1 MSAKGNKIGIW
12 MARPKGRTVMGFA
25 FGLGAAIVIIG
36 ALFKI
41 MHWPFCNEMLIL
53 GLGTE
58 AVLFT
63 LSSFQLTHA
72 EPDWSVYYPYLIPV
86 EDRATVAQENDGT
99 TRNLI
104 THPVAV
110 NGGGSGDGAGA
121 TEKVAELMEKAKIDQ
136 ALLDRLGN
144 AMRDLSHNA
153 EQLKSVSSAASATDS
168 YVASLEDASKKMSS
182 LSDAYQRAS
191 TSIAGLTS
199 NTEAGESF
207 GEQMQK
213 VSKNLS
219 ALNNVYELQLQ
230 GSSAH
235 LEATQG
241 FQKQVSEMMHNLSAS
256 AEDTK
261 LYRENMAVLAQNLTD
276 LNNVY
281 GNMLKAMRS

>member
-1 MSAKGNKIGIW
+1 

-25 FGLGAAIVIIG
+25 FGLGAAVVIIG

-41 MHWPFCNEMLIL
+41 MHWPFCNEMLIA

-72 EPDWSVYYPYLIPV
+72 EPEWSVYYPYLVPV

-99 TRNLI
+99 PRNLL
-104 THPVAV
+104 THPVADK
-110 NGGGSGDGAGA
+110 GGSSDGA
-121 TEKVAELMEKAKIDQ
+121 TDKIAELMEKAKIDQ

-153 EQLKSVSSAASATDS
+153 EQLKDVSSAVSATNS
-168 YVASLEDASKKMSS
+168 YVSSLEEASKKMSS
-182 LSDAYQRAS
+182 LSESYQRAS
-191 TSIAGLTS
+191 VTIAGITS
-199 NTEAGESF
+199 NTEAVESF

-241 FQKQVSEMMHNLSAS
+241 FQKQVSEMMSNLAAS
-256 AEDTK
+256 TEDTK

>member
-25 FGLGAAIVIIG
+25 FGLGAAVVIIG

-41 MHWPFCNEMLIL
+41 MHWPFCNEMLII

-72 EPDWSVYYPYLIPV
+72 EPEWSIYYPYLVPV

-99 TRNLI
+99 LRNLL
-104 THPVAV
+104 THPVADK
-110 NGGGSGDGAGA
+110 GGSGDGA
-121 TEKVAELMEKAKIDQ
+121 TEKIAELMEKAKIDQ

-168 YVASLEDASKKMSS
+168 YVSSLEEASKKMSS
-182 LSDAYQRAS
+182 LSEAYQRAS
-191 TSIAGLTS
+191 VSIDVLTS

-241 FQKQVSEMMHNLSAS
+241 FQKQVSEMMSNLAAS
-256 AEDTK
+256 TEDTK

>member
-1 MSAKGNKIGIW
+1 MSGKKGGFF
-12 MARPKGRTVMGFA
+12 ASKGYKNLMKYVYGY
-25 FGLGAAIVIIG
+25 GAAIVIVG

-41 MHWPFCNEMLIL
+41 QHWPGADIMLIA
-53 GLGTE
+53 GLSTE
-58 AVLFT
+58 AVIFG
-63 LSSFQLTHA
+63 LSAMEPLHA
-72 EPDWSVYYPYLIPV
+72 EPNWAVYYPYLLP
-86 EDRATVAQENDGT
+86 ENERPQGQD
-99 TRNLI
+99 LSLFPKPHEI
-104 THPVAV
+104 
-110 NGGGSGDGAGA
+110 GGGSGSGTDSA
-121 TEKVAELMEKAKIDQ
+121 EMVAEMMEKAKIDQ

-153 EQLKSVSSAASATDS
+153 EQLKSVSSAATATDS
-168 YVASLEDASKKMSS
+168 YVASLEAAANKVAS
-182 LSDAYQRAS
+182 LSDAYERAS
-191 TSIAGLTS
+191 VSISGLTS
-199 NTEAGESF
+199 TTAEGESF

-213 VSKNLS
+213 VSQNLA

-241 FQKQVSEMMHNLSAS
+241 FQKQVVDMMQNLSAS
-256 AEDTK
+256 VEDTR

>member
-25 FGLGAAIVIIG
+25 FGLGAAVVIIG

-41 MHWPFCNEMLIL
+41 MHWPFCNEMLII

-72 EPDWSVYYPYLIPV
+72 EPEWSVYYPYLVPV

-104 THPVAV
+104 THPVADK
-110 NGGGSGDGAGA
+110 GGSSDGAS
-121 TEKVAELMEKAKIDQ
+121 EKIAELMEKAKIDQ

-153 EQLKSVSSAASATDS
+153 EQLKDVSSAASATNS
-168 YVASLEDASKKMSS
+168 YVSSLEEASKKMSS
-182 LSDAYQRAS
+182 LSESYQRAS
-191 TSIAGLTS
+191 VTIAGITS

-241 FQKQVSEMMHNLSAS
+241 FQKQVSEMMSNLAAS
-256 AEDTK
+256 TEDTK

>member
-25 FGLGAAIVIIG
+25 FGIGAAVVIIG

-41 MHWPFCNEMLIL
+41 MHWPFCNEMLIA

-72 EPDWSVYYPYLIPV
+72 EPDWSIYYPYLVPV

-99 TRNLI
+99 TRNLL
-104 THPVAV
+104 THPVADK
-110 NGGGSGDGAGA
+110 GGSGDGA
-121 TEKVAELMEKAKIDQ
+121 TEKIAELMEKAKIDQ

-168 YVASLEDASKKMSS
+168 YVSSLEEASKKMSS
-182 LSDAYQRAS
+182 LSEAYQRAS
-191 TSIAGLTS
+191 VSIAVLTS
-199 NTEAGESF
+199 NTDAGESF

-241 FQKQVSEMMHNLSAS
+241 FQKQVSEMMSNLAAS
-256 AEDTK
+256 TEDTK

>member
-1 MSAKGNKIGIW
+1 MSAKGNKVGIW
-12 MARPKGRTVMGFA
+12 MAKPKGRTVMGFA

-41 MHWPFCNEMLIL
+41 MHWPFCNEMLIV

-72 EPDWSVYYPYLIPV
+72 EPDWSIYYPYLVNI
-86 EDRATVAQENDGT
+86 EDRATVAQEDDGT
-99 TRNLI
+99 MRNLL
-104 THPVAV
+104 TSPVAV
-110 NGGGSGDGAGA
+110 NSGGSGGGSDA

-168 YVASLEDASKKMSS
+168 YVASLEEASKKMSS

-213 VSKNLS
+213 VSKNLA

-241 FQKQVSEMMHNLSAS
+241 FQQQVVDMMSNLSAS

-261 LYRENMAVLAQNLTD
+261 VYRENMAMLAQNLTD

>member
-25 FGLGAAIVIIG
+25 FGIGAAVVIIG

-41 MHWPFCNEMLIL
+41 MHWPFCNEMLIA

-72 EPDWSVYYPYLIPV
+72 EPDWSIYYPYLVPV

-99 TRNLI
+99 TRNLL
-104 THPVAV
+104 TNPVADK
-110 NGGGSGDGAGA
+110 GGSGDGA
-121 TEKVAELMEKAKIDQ
+121 TEKIAELMEKAKIDQ

-168 YVASLEDASKKMSS
+168 YVSSLEEASKKMSS
-182 LSDAYQRAS
+182 LSEAYQRAS
-191 TSIAGLTS
+191 VSIAGLTS

-207 GEQMQK
+207 GANAK
-213 VSKNLS
+213 S
-219 ALNNVYELQLQ
+219 
-230 GSSAH
+230 
-235 LEATQG
+235 
-241 FQKQVSEMMHNLSAS
+241 F
-256 AEDTK
+256 
-261 LYRENMAVLAQNLTD
+261 
-276 LNNVY
+276 
-281 GNMLKAMRS
+281 

>member
-25 FGLGAAIVIIG
+25 FGIGAAVVIIG

-41 MHWPFCNEMLIL
+41 MHWPFCNEMLIA

-72 EPDWSVYYPYLIPV
+72 EPDWSIYYPYLVPV

-99 TRNLI
+99 TRNLL
-104 THPVAV
+104 TNPVADK
-110 NGGGSGDGAGA
+110 GGSGDGA
-121 TEKVAELMEKAKIDQ
+121 TEKIAELMEKAKIDQ

-168 YVASLEDASKKMSS
+168 YVSSLEEASKKMSS
-182 LSDAYQRAS
+182 LSEAYQRAS
-191 TSIAGLTS
+191 VSIAVLTS
-199 NTEAGESF
+199 NTDAGESF

-241 FQKQVSEMMHNLSAS
+241 FQKQVSEMMSNLAAS
-256 AEDTK
+256 TEDTK